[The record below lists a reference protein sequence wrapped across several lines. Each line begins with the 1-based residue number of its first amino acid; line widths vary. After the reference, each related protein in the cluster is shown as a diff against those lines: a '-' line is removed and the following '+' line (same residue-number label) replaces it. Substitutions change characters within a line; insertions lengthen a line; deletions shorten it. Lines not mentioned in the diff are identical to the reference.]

1 MKKVLALVLALTM
14 VLGFAATASAS
25 YYPNRNSDGYVT
37 RDLFNNND
45 AEPSFTV
52 GSFSYEKGMYVDG
65 NTEYT
70 IKAEFDTND
79 LANYLGIVDTTW
91 DTFLKEWDVYETI
104 RAYANDGRF
113 NNGNE
118 EWNWSDFGSNA
129 GHLASTNPMVQD
141 ICDIY
146 GVANTYANA
155 RASSN
160 IFTILTNAMTNVG
173 DFEDGYT
180 STAFRRAANDLEN
193 QWRTYNSTNGF
204 WGYDKGIAAIV
215 TSKDGTYATVTSQP
229 VVTVDE
235 TATPGVFDYT
245 VEFKVRFTNTT
256 FRSADVDI
264 EVLLQSGSMTD
275 HIYYEDKNTLS
286 FTVLQAQYRTFT
298 EQDALIAF
306 GVTPNVEISADDYAY
321 ISADAFRLMLQNSS
335 RSITVVSGMGD
346 SKVRFDK
353 DSTNLPQD
361 VFVGNFT
368 TSANSDSVSIN
379 GFSSTTSAK
388 IKIAVGRS
396 FYNANNGK
404 VISVYDANGNKL
416 DVEATLQGDYTVN
429 FYAPLSNYT
438 VAGTDWAGQ
447 TVPSTDA
454 GKNNPS
460 MGGAF

>member
-25 YYPNRNSDGYVT
+25 Y
-37 RDLFNNND
+37 FNFKTEFFTNGATN
-45 AEPSFTV
+45 PTV
-52 GSFSYEKGMYVDG
+52 GGLPYTDEMNVDG
-65 NTEYT
+65 NKEYT
-70 IKAEFDTND
+70 VKYVFDDGDINPIFEPIGS
-79 LANYLGIVDTTW
+79 NYDAL
-91 DTFLKEWDVYETI
+91 LKEYRAYEIIYSYTRNNFAGSADWDFDDVTGQDGDNALNADIVGTANDGQPYYTSDIWQTLQKLMQDGATFKEAYKSSTFQAAIDQVI
-104 RAYANDGRF
+104 RAYNSNYAGNSYYGYEDGI
-113 NNGNE
+113 
-118 EWNWSDFGSNA
+118 A
-129 GHLASTNPMVQD
+129 VT
-141 ICDIY
+141 
-146 GVANTYANA
+146 
-155 RASSN
+155 ASS
-160 IFTILTNAMTNVG
+160 
-173 DFEDGYT
+173 
-180 STAFRRAANDLEN
+180 
-193 QWRTYNSTNGF
+193 
-204 WGYDKGIAAIV
+204 
-215 TSKDGTYATVTSQP
+215 KDSTYATITSQP
-229 VVTVDE
+229 TVSAKRVGNAGNMTTE
-235 TATPGVFDYT
+235 YT

-256 FRSADVDI
+256 FRTADVDL
-264 EVLLQSGSMTD
+264 EVLFTAGGVTPQS
-275 HIYYEDKNTLS
+275 YYSSKDTLS
-286 FTVLQAQYRTFT
+286 FTVFQAQYRTFT

-454 GKNNPS
+454 GKTNPS

>member
-14 VLGFAATASAS
+14 VLGFAATASA
-25 YYPNRNSDGYVT
+25 YWNFDYELFTNAPRYTVDGT
-37 RDLFNNND
+37 TDTEF
-45 AEPSFTV
+45 E
-52 GSFSYEKGMYVDG
+52 VDG
-65 NTEYT
+65 NKEYK
-70 IKAEFDTND
+70 IKAEFTDDDIVPSYVVDDTVYDGLYADYQVLDILETFYANKNNRNWTNATIVRGNAMYDAVDAAGIGGSD
-79 LANYLGIVDTTW
+79 LWTTFRDVMSDPQSDGTATTFEEAYESATLRSAIRELRNNPYYSYYYNNSYYGLAKGIVAT
-91 DTFLKEWDVYETI
+91 
-104 RAYANDGRF
+104 
-113 NNGNE
+113 
-118 EWNWSDFGSNA
+118 
-129 GHLASTNPMVQD
+129 
-141 ICDIY
+141 
-146 GVANTYANA
+146 
-155 RASSN
+155 ASSS
-160 IFTILTNAMTNVG
+160 
-173 DFEDGYT
+173 D
-180 STAFRRAANDLEN
+180 S
-193 QWRTYNSTNGF
+193 
-204 WGYDKGIAAIV
+204 
-215 TSKDGTYATVTSQP
+215 TYATVTSQP
-229 VVTVDE
+229 TIDIDRDVVAGE
-235 TATPGVFDYT
+235 TTYT

-256 FRSADVDI
+256 FRTADVDI
-264 EVLLQSGSMTD
+264 DINYQAGGSTQQN
-275 HIYYEDKNTLS
+275 YYSHKDTLS
-286 FTVLQAQYRTFT
+286 FTVFQAQYRTFT

>member
-25 YYPNRNSDGYVT
+25 YFGNYIKY
-37 RDLFNNND
+37 DLFNTD
-45 AEPSFTV
+45 PAFTV
-52 GSFSYEKGMYVDG
+52 GGSAYYDNMSVDG
-65 NTEYT
+65 NKEYTVKATFDEDDINAFFGNVDSVYDNLYTEYRVLEVIESYT
-70 IKAEFDTND
+70 SSNFYGT
-79 LANYLGIVDTTW
+79 ANWDADTTGGQT
-91 DTFLKEWDVYETI
+91 DSVAD
-104 RAYANDGRF
+104 
-113 NNGNE
+113 
-118 EWNWSDFGSNA
+118 GSNA
-129 GHLASTNPMVQD
+129 M
-141 ICDIY
+141 
-146 GVANTYANA
+146 YAQVRDDVLNGKEA
-155 RASSN
+155 
-160 IFTILTNAMTNVG
+160 T
-173 DFEDGYT
+173 T
-180 STAFRRAANDLEN
+180 STIYNAIVTATRTAGNFRDGFNSSSFQSARTELIRAWN
-193 QWRTYNSTNGF
+193 QYYNNGYY
-204 WGYDKGIAAIV
+204 GYDKGIAV
-215 TSKDGTYATVTSQP
+215 TASSDDTTYATITSQP
-229 VVTVDE
+229 TVDVSR
-235 TATPGVFDYT
+235 TVGGATEYEVS
-245 VEFKVRFTNTT
+245 FKVRFTNTT
-256 FRSADVDI
+256 FRSADVDLD
-264 EVLLQSGSMTD
+264 VTFNAGGAVQQA
-275 HIYYEDKNTLS
+275 YYEDTYTLS
-286 FTVLQAQYRTFT
+286 FTVFQAQYRTFT

-438 VAGTDWAGQ
+438 VAGADWAGQ
-447 TVPSTDA
+447 TVPDA
-454 GKNNPS
+454 GKTNPS

>member
-25 YYPNRNSDGYVT
+25 YFGNYIKYDF
-37 RDLFNNND
+37 FN
-45 AEPSFTV
+45 AGHGASYTV
-52 GSFSYEKGMYVDG
+52 GGSTYSADMSVDG
-65 NTEYT
+65 NKEYT
-70 IKAEFDTND
+70 IKATFDEGDIAPFFGNIDSTYDSLYNEYRVLEVID
-79 LANYLGIVDTTW
+79 SYTRSDFYGTGDWATTAA
-91 DTFLKEWDVYETI
+91 TTG
-104 RAYANDGRF
+104 ANDIRNDDDNPMGK
-113 NNGNE
+113 
-118 EWNWSDFGSNA
+118 DA
-129 GHLASTNPMVQD
+129 ATIITNPAQNST
-141 ICDIY
+141 IY
-146 GVANTYANA
+146 KALVTAIGNGT
-155 RASSN
+155 
-160 IFTILTNAMTNVG
+160 
-173 DFEDGYT
+173 FEDGYK
-180 STAFRRAANDLEN
+180 SADFSAARNELIRAWNN
-193 QWRTYNSTNGF
+193 YYNNGYY
-204 WGYDKGIAAIV
+204 GYDKGISVTA
-215 TSKDGTYATVTSQP
+215 TSKDTTYATITSQP
-229 VVTVDE
+229 TVD
-235 TATPGVFDYT
+235 VSRT
-245 VEFKVRFTNTT
+245 VGGTTEYEVSFKVRFTNTT

-264 EVLLQSGSMTD
+264 EVVFNAGGAVQQA
-275 HIYYEDKNTLS
+275 YYEDKDTLS
-286 FTVLQAQYRTFT
+286 FTVFQAQYRTFT

-321 ISADAFRLMLQNSS
+321 ISADAFRLMLQNSN

-438 VAGTDWAGQ
+438 VAGADWAGQ
-447 TVPSTDA
+447 TVPDA
-454 GKNNPS
+454 GKTNPS

>member
-14 VLGFAATASAS
+14 VLGFAATASA
-25 YYPNRNSDGYVT
+25 YWTNVEYN
-37 RDLFNNND
+37 LFKTD
-45 AEPSFTV
+45 PAHIT
-52 GSFSYEKGMYVDG
+52 YTVDG
-65 NTEYT
+65 EHGYDYDVEGNKEYT
-70 IKAEFDTND
+70 VKAEFTSND
-79 LANYLGIVDTTW
+79 LNNFFGASDTTY
-91 DTFLKEWDVYETI
+91 DVLSDEYEVLQAI
-104 RAYANDGRF
+104 DAYYSLGSKDWYAQRSGNAADDATGAHNLYSANNDLY
-113 NNGNE
+113 
-118 EWNWSDFGSNA
+118 DA
-129 GHLASTNPMVQD
+129 VDDIIANPHDNSV
-141 ICDIY
+141 IY
-146 GVANTYANA
+146 KAL
-155 RASSN
+155 
-160 IFTILTNAMTNVG
+160 LTAVG
-173 DFEDGYT
+173 TGTFEDGYESNAFARARRDVENEWYNTYGNNSYFGYQDGFGVTAT
-180 STAFRRAANDLEN
+180 SSD
-193 QWRTYNSTNGF
+193 S
-204 WGYDKGIAAIV
+204 
-215 TSKDGTYATVTSQP
+215 TYATVTSQP
-229 VVTVDE
+229 TIKATREGGVTNYEVS
-235 TATPGVFDYT
+235 
-245 VEFKVRFTNTT
+245 FKVRFTNTT
-256 FRSADVDI
+256 FRTADVDI
-264 EVLLQSGSMTD
+264 DVTYRAGGSVQVAQ
-275 HIYYEDKNTLS
+275 YFYEDTLS
-286 FTVLQAQYRTFT
+286 FTVFQAQYRTFT

-388 IKIAVGRS
+388 IKIAVGRN

-438 VAGTDWAGQ
+438 VAGADWAGQ
-447 TVPSTDA
+447 TVPDA
-454 GKNNPS
+454 GKTNPS

>member
-25 YYPNRNSDGYVT
+25 FNYDGRYFKYDMFQT
-37 RDLFNNND
+37 EPTD
-45 AEPSFTV
+45 ASYDV
-52 GSFSYEKGMYVDG
+52 GGMGYDDDMSVEG
-65 NTEYT
+65 NKEYT
-70 IKAEFDTND
+70 VKLNFTSAD
-79 LANYLGIVDTTW
+79 LHPN
-91 DTFLKEWDVYETI
+91 FLSEATSVNNLAQEILVLDLIERYAADPIGKDWDVTEVQTPGSSALADDVFALVTPSGTLAAASPI
-104 RAYANDGRF
+104 FADLVAAFSASNDTLYKAVNSAAFRTAARQLRNDYQLQ
-113 NNGNE
+113 NNG
-118 EWNWSDFGSNA
+118 
-129 GHLASTNPMVQD
+129 
-141 ICDIY
+141 IY
-146 GVANTYANA
+146 
-155 RASSN
+155 
-160 IFTILTNAMTNVG
+160 
-173 DFEDGYT
+173 
-180 STAFRRAANDLEN
+180 
-193 QWRTYNSTNGF
+193 
-204 WGYDKGIAAIV
+204 GYDKGIVAYA
-215 TSKDGTYATVTSQP
+215 TSKDTTYATITSDP
-229 VVTVDE
+229 VVKVTYNGGNDANYEVS
-235 TATPGVFDYT
+235 
-245 VEFKVRFTNTT
+245 FKVRFTNTT
-256 FRSADVDI
+256 FRTADVDI
-264 EVLLQSGSMTD
+264 ELVLQSGINSYD
-275 HIYYEDKNTLS
+275 AYFEFKDTLS
-286 FTVLQAQYRTFT
+286 FTVFQAQYRTFT

-438 VAGTDWAGQ
+438 VAGADWAGQ

>member
-14 VLGFAATASAS
+14 VLGFAATASA
-25 YYPNRNSDGYVT
+25 YWNVYKTDFFDGAIPVP
-37 RDLFNNND
+37 
-45 AEPSFTV
+45 EV
-52 GSFSYEKGMYVDG
+52 GGMPYDDG
-65 NTEYT
+65 MNVEGNKEYT
-70 IKAEFDTND
+70 IKYKFQDTEINPP
-79 LANYLGIVDTTW
+79 LGSVGAAYDSIYNEKRVLDVINSYAAGDFLTTGDWTIVDINSLGHQMLKAAMDAIDTTDAADVRATSTW
-91 DTFLKEWDVYETI
+91 ATLITSGTTFEEAYKSGTFQAKKAEVE
-104 RAYANDGRF
+104 RAWVNYY
-113 NNGNE
+113 
-118 EWNWSDFGSNA
+118 
-129 GHLASTNPMVQD
+129 STNSY
-141 ICDIY
+141 Y
-146 GVANTYANA
+146 GYEDGIAVS
-155 RASSN
+155 ASSK
-160 IFTILTNAMTNVG
+160 
-173 DFEDGYT
+173 DP
-180 STAFRRAANDLEN
+180 
-193 QWRTYNSTNGF
+193 TYVS
-204 WGYDKGIAAIV
+204 
-215 TSKDGTYATVTSQP
+215 VTSQP
-229 VVTVDE
+229 TVSAKRVNGHTE
-235 TATPGVFDYT
+235 FT

-256 FRSADVDI
+256 FRTADA
-264 EVLLQSGSMTD
+264 EVEVVFNAGGVGPD
-275 HIYYEDKNTLS
+275 DYYETKDTLS
-286 FTVLQAQYRTFT
+286 FTVFQAQYRTFT

-447 TVPSTDA
+447 TVPGTDA